1 MAQLRRIEVIY
12 PDGTP
17 DGIKFLRLSRSN
29 DNAYVIPRPLL
40 NNAKNFVNELDPSN
54 SIKNP
59 GIYYLINEDEN
70 DSIAK
75 VYIGE
80 TRNGIDRIFDHNRE
94 KDFWNKAIL
103 FLSDEQYFTPN
114 IILGLEE
121 LAIKKANEANRY
133 NILNSSIPKNKIKNW
148 DYYDIEEYY
157 NEIEFLL
164 STLGYKMTSL
174 SENTNIKIF
183 KTKRRGIIG
192 LGVYSSDKFELLE
205 GLEIDMNNIPNN
217 ETYKRQRNE
226 FLNTGVII
234 KNNEGKYILTKTLEF
249 KTPSGASDF
258 VLGGSTNGWT
268 EWKDQNGLTLDKLY
282 RSKNLVKKINGN
294 SNSC

>member
-29 DNAYVIPRPLL
+29 VNAYVIPRPLL

-205 GLEIDMNNIPNN
+205 GSEIDMNNIPNN

-234 KNNEGKYILTKTLEF
+234 KIMKVNI
-249 KTPSGASDF
+249 S
-258 VLGGSTNGWT
+258 
-268 EWKDQNGLTLDKLY
+268 
-282 RSKNLVKKINGN
+282 
-294 SNSC
+294 